1 MSALHGTTIAGF
13 PNLFMLVGPN
23 TGLGHNSIVLMIE
36 AQVRYLIDA
45 LRQMDEQGLATIEP
59 TATAQQ
65 RYNDGLQDKL
75 ARTVWSTGGCESWYL
90 DANGRNTTL
99 WPTFTFE
106 FRRQLRHA
114 DLSDYAVE
122 RRIAEREKIPA

>member
-1 MSALHGTTIAGF
+1 
-13 PNLFMLVGPN
+13 
-23 TGLGHNSIVLMIE
+23 VLMIE

-99 WPTFTFE
+99 WPTFTFRFMRE
-106 FRRQLRHA
+106 LRHA
-114 DLSDYAVE
+114 DLSEYAVE
-122 RRIAEREKIPA
+122 RRIPEREKISA